1 MLDINH
7 AVAFTT
13 VMLGLLVAHEVADHW
28 VQTHYEANRKG
39 EQSPEGRTACLSHVL
54 SYTFT
59 TVLFAG
65 GIVLL
70 FNLHITLLGFIAGQI
85 ISAVT
90 HYVAD
95 RRYPIEWIVQKLE
108 RTAGKYSFYKLGRP
122 RKIYAYVVPTTEKV
136 ELCEANGDVVS
147 WDNPTLGTGAYAL
160 DQSWHKFWLF
170 IAAIV
175 MVVIP

>member
-1 MLDINH
+1 MLDIDH
-7 AVAFTT
+7 AIAFTT
-13 VMLGLLVAHEVADHW
+13 VLLGLLVAHEVADHW
-28 VQTHYEANRKG
+28 AQTTYEAGKKG
-39 EQSPEGRTACLSHVL
+39 EKSSEGRAACLSHVM

-65 GIVLL
+65 VLVLL
-70 FNLHITLLGFIAGQI
+70 FNLHITLLGFIAGQAV
-85 ISAVT
+85 SAVT
-90 HYVAD
+90 HYWAD
-95 RRYPIEWIVQKLE
+95 RRFTLEWLADKLWH
-108 RTAGKYSFYKLGRP
+108 GDFYRLGRP

-170 IAAIV
+170 VAAIV